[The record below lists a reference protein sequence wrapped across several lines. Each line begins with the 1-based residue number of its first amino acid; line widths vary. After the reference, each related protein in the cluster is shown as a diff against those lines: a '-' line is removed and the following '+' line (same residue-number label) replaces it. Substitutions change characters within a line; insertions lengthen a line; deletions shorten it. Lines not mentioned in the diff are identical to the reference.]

1 MLCISHQFFSDDLHI
16 LTHFLYANL
25 VSPLTVSLLY
35 RLSYIMIELLVDI
48 FYHNRLFSN
57 TQILDKACVII
68 TDMNKPSLVAI
79 FAHPDDEAFGP
90 AGTIAIYSKTHDVYI
105 ICATRGDAGENHSGQ
120 EEIDI
125 GEMREQEMRRS
136 ADTLGVED
144 VFFLNYKDATLSN
157 NKYHA
162 IAQDIRD
169 IIDTIKPE
177 ILLTYENRGVSGHLD
192 HVAMS
197 LITHY
202 VFHKADY
209 TKKLLSYTI
218 LKEQTDQLRDYF
230 IYVPHGY
237 ERDNIDLI
245 VDISSVWELKRKAL
259 YEHKSQMKDVSRMIG
274 RMEEGQKEEYF
285 LVEEK

>member
-1 MLCISHQFFSDDLHI
+1 MTFCLWRQPFYILLYSQKTRVTISH
-16 LTHFLYANL
+16 
-25 VSPLTVSLLY
+25 
-35 RLSYIMIELLVDI
+35 
-48 FYHNRLFSN
+48 
-57 TQILDKACVII
+57 
-68 TDMNKPSLVAI
+68 MNKPSLVAI

-90 AGTIAIYSKTHDVYI
+90 AGTLATFSKTHDVYI

-125 GEMREQEMRRS
+125 AAMREQEMRRS
-136 ADTLGVED
+136 ADTLGAEE
-144 VFFLNYKDATLSN
+144 VFFLDYKDGTLSN

-162 IAQDIRD
+162 IAQDIQS
-169 IIDTIKPE
+169 IIDPIKPE

-202 VFHKADY
+202 VFHKVDY

-218 LKEQTDQLRDYF
+218 LKDQTDQLRDYF

-237 ERDNIDLI
+237 NRDAIDLI
-245 VDISSVWELKRKAL
+245 VDISSVWEQKRKAL
-259 YEHKSQMKDVSRMIG
+259 YEHKSQMKDISRMIG
-274 RMEEGQKEEYF
+274 TMEEGPKEEYF